1 MTSAVWRVTSHPMTV
16 ITELGRW
23 LNSRR
28 GLPPALGPTHIIIK
42 NVQIMKF
49 LIPSCVRKGYQSF
62 PSKLLNMVKVTLFWD
77 NHSLVYHCKGFTT
90 DLSQELICRSGSS
103 PQSSDKCPLGKRCLD
118 KNSTASTSSEVFNE
132 VYTQSMSLLLGQ
144 EPFVGFLVVV
154 VWLDVV
160 GANLVPVQYQT

>member
-1 MTSAVWRVTSHPMTV
+1 MTV
-16 ITELGRW
+16 ITALGRW
-23 LNSRR
+23 LINKR
-28 GLPPALGPTHIIIK
+28 GLSPAPGLTHIIFK
-42 NVQIMKF
+42 NVQIKKL
-49 LIPSCVRKGYQSF
+49 LIPSCVGEGYQWF
-62 PSKLLNMVKVTLFWD
+62 PSKLFKYCKSLFILRQPLFSV
-77 NHSLVYHCKGFTT
+77 SLQEFIY
-90 DLSQELICRSGSS
+90 DLSQGLICKSGSS